1 MNSFLVSENGEKL
14 CIDEDLFDAM
24 WNSIES
30 NDEVMSQRKLKKKAH
45 NDRLNAKYREEGYF
59 KNYFKNNSH
68 EYECE
73 RCGSMLSTNT
83 IRSKHYKSVKCQRL
97 SEEKRQAEL
106 GERIVRKVLFG

>member
-1 MNSFLVSENGEKL
+1 MNSYVVSENGEKL

-24 WNSIES
+24 WNSLETD
-30 NDEVMSQRKLKKKAH
+30 DEIHHQGKLKKKAH

-68 EYECE
+68 AYECE

-83 IRSKHYKSVKCQRL
+83 IRSKHYKSLKCRRL
-97 SEEKRQAEL
+97 SEERRQAEL
-106 GERIVRKVLFG
+106 GQRIVRKVLFG

>member
-1 MNSFLVSENGEKL
+1 MNSYIVSETGERL

-24 WNSIES
+24 WNSLETD
-30 NDEVMSQRKLKKKAH
+30 DEIQKERRMKKKAH
-45 NDRLNAKYREEGYF
+45 NDRLNAKYREQGYF

-83 IRSKHYKSVKCQRL
+83 IRSKHYKSLKCQRL
-97 SEEKRQAEL
+97 SEESRQAEL